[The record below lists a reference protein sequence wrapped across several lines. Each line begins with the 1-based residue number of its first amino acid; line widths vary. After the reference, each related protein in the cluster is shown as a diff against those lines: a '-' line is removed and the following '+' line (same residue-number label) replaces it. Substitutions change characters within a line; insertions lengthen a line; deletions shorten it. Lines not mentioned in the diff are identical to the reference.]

1 MCATTKVLPKELAK
15 KIKENTRFLSKS
27 GVLWLRRQDSNLRPP
42 GYELAM
48 RVQSVGEQGFHGT
61 FRAKKRRKPG
71 GRSTKLNRLFDR
83 CPPLWVSFWVKR
95 GSRVWAVPA
104 AEKSKTVPLK
114 QRIAEVKSTPLKQ

>member
-48 RVQSVGEQGFHGT
+48 RVQSIGVQGFDGT
-61 FRAKKRRKPG
+61 FRA
-71 GRSTKLNRLFDR
+71 
-83 CPPLWVSFWVKR
+83 
-95 GSRVWAVPA
+95 
-104 AEKSKTVPLK
+104 EK
-114 QRIAEVKSTPLKQ
+114 